1 MSSVFERYARHF
13 RDALGR
19 YFPRTRAYLDENG
32 SLRHDKPS
40 AGSDAPKAGRTKPG
54 RTEPGRTEPGRS
66 KPVEGQ
72 KRGASNAGSKQSEKA
87 PPAARKSA
95 QRRAGATTPA
105 IYTAA
110 RMKIEDPQVAAMR
123 ADVAAAVAAGV
134 VGAPSDEQWAMILS
148 RGHATRVFAGAGSGK
163 SATLILR
170 VVFMLCH
177 LKIPAEQ
184 LTVISFTNASCAEL
198 RERLV
203 KVLAQFGYTLEG
215 DQARAMVRTFH
226 AAMAAQA
233 REVLPPAGWFEQLS
247 SNSDEPDNPLAGGRL
262 KPAQQK
268 LLKQA
273 YQQAYGEDEIFRQHV
288 HTLLGLKAPEPL
300 QGRGKPKAPF
310 DSFKLAGDFFP
321 APLFEL
327 FYQQAGFIESIG
339 LRIDQLVPEELDCSA
354 KDRLFVHALK
364 IFWVHFERCL
374 VAGNIRTFNGGF
386 QQLCDCV
393 TAKDGL
399 PDAALMPF
407 THLLIDEFQDISPQ
421 IVQWVQALH
430 RSLGRRGHA
439 VSLMAIGDDWQSIYG
454 WRGSSPELFI
464 DFDRHFPSRGKAG
477 QSTLLTLETNYR
489 SIDPIIRDAEK
500 VLEDVTCK
508 QGKTCRAHRET
519 APDDHGVKLTTGFDL
534 TKGLSGLV
542 KTIQEQAAWLAS
554 RDGGRRRGS
563 ILVLSR
569 RNEPLDGVRE
579 ALPRDCP
586 VKAMTIHRAK
596 GLQADVVVILDD
608 CLPPERHPLRNAL
621 YAYSGF
627 FRNSYDQ
634 AMADEALRLGYV
646 AITRGVSRAFW
657 FTRRRQGAAAKL

>member
-32 SLRHDKPS
+32 SLRHERPS
-40 AGSDAPKAGRTKPG
+40 AGGEASKPGRTKPG
-54 RTEPGRTEPGRS
+54 RTEPGDR
-66 KPVEGQ
+66 KPAKGQ
-72 KRGASNAGSKQSEKA
+72 KRGARKAGGERAKKA
-87 PPAARKSA
+87 QPAPEKSA
-95 QRRAGATTPA
+95 DSKAAATIPA
-105 IYTAA
+105 LYTAA

-233 REVLPPAGWFEQLS
+233 RDVLPPAGWFEQLS
-247 SNSDEPDNPLAGGRL
+247 SSNDEPDNPLAGGRL
-262 KPAQQK
+262 KAAQQK

-273 YQQAYGEDEIFRQHV
+273 YQQAYGEDDVFRQHV
-288 HTLLGLKAPEPL
+288 HALLGLKAPEPL

-310 DSFKLAGDFFP
+310 DAFKLAGDFFP
-321 APLFEL
+321 APLFEV

-339 LRIDQLVPEELDCSA
+339 LRVAQVVPERLDCSA
-354 KDRLFVHALK
+354 KERVFVQALQ
-364 IFWVHFERCL
+364 IFWTHFEQCL
-374 VAGNIRTFNGGF
+374 SAGDIRTFNGGF
-386 QQLCDCV
+386 QQLCDRI
-393 TAKDGL
+393 ASKDGV
-399 PDAALMPF
+399 PDAALKPF

-421 IVQWVQALH
+421 IVQWVQAVH
-430 RSLGRRGHA
+430 RSLGRRGQA

-489 SIDPIIRDAEK
+489 SVDPIIRDAEK
-500 VLEDVTCK
+500 VLEDVACK
-508 QGKTCRAHRET
+508 QSKTCRAHRET
-519 APDDHGVKLTTGFDL
+519 APDDHGVKLTTGFEL
-534 TKGLSGLV
+534 ARGLAGLV
-542 KTIQEQAAWLAS
+542 KMIREQAAWLAA
-554 RDGGRRRGS
+554 REGNRRGS

-569 RNEPLDGVRE
+569 RNEPLDALRE

-646 AITRGVSRAFW
+646 AVTRGVSRAFW

>member
-40 AGSDAPKAGRTKPG
+40 AGSDTPEGGGGKAAKTQKAGARK
-54 RTEPGRTEPGRS
+54 
-66 KPVEGQ
+66 
-72 KRGASNAGSKQSEKA
+72 ASKQAGKT
-87 PPAARKSA
+87 PATARKPT
-95 QRRAGATTPA
+95 QPRAGATTPA

-123 ADVAAAVAAGV
+123 ADVTAAVAAGV

-203 KVLAQFGYTLEG
+203 KVLAQFGYMLEG

-233 REVLPPAGWFEQLS
+233 RDVLPPAGWFEQLS
-247 SNSDEPDNPLAGGRL
+247 SSNDEPDNPLAGGRL

-273 YQQAYGEDEIFRQHV
+273 YQQAYGEDEVFRQNV
-288 HTLLGLKAPEPL
+288 HALLGLKAPEPL

-310 DSFKLAGDFFP
+310 DTFKLAGDFFP
-321 APLFEL
+321 APLFEV

-339 LRIDQLVPEELDCSA
+339 LRVAQVVPEQLDCST
-354 KDRLFVHALK
+354 KDRLFIQALQ

-374 VAGNIRTFNGGF
+374 AVGNIRTFNGGF
-386 QQLCDCV
+386 QQLCDRI
-393 TAKDGL
+393 AGKDGVA
-399 PDAALMPF
+399 DAALKPF

-477 QSTLLTLETNYR
+477 QSTLLALETNYR
-489 SIDPIIRDAEK
+489 SVDPIIRDAEK

-508 QGKTCRAHRET
+508 QSKTCRAHRET
-519 APDDHGVKLTTGFDL
+519 APDEHGVKLTTGFEL
-534 TKGLSGLV
+534 ARGLAGLV
-542 KTIQEQAAWLAS
+542 KMIQEQAAWLAA
-554 RDGGRRRGS
+554 REGNRRGS

-569 RNEPLDGVRE
+569 RNEPLDALRE

-608 CLPPERHPLRNAL
+608 CLPPDRHPLRNAL